1 MIKVF
6 VALLTLFSAVVLI
19 YFFTLNLF
27 YILFTVLSLSGLIN
41 HQRNITYVTLR
52 DIFRLPLVKPFSVIV
67 PAYNEEK
74 TIIESVRSFLS
85 LEYPVY
91 EIIVVNDGSRD
102 ATLEKLIRHFRL
114 EKSKRVFRRVLQT
127 EKIRGIYLSP
137 SEPRLLV
144 VDKENGGKADAL
156 NAGLNI
162 SRYPLFCAVD
172 SDSLL
177 ERDALLKM
185 VRPFLENPEQVVAAG
200 GVIRLSNGC
209 RVEGGQVKEVRL
221 PRNLLARF
229 QIVEYLRAFLGGRL
243 GLSMLRSLLII
254 SGAFGAFRKDVVL
267 ECGGYR
273 SGTVGEDIDLV
284 VRLARHLHD
293 KKRPFIVRFIPDP
306 ICWTEAPENLKL
318 LSRQRNRWHR
328 GLIETM
334 SYNKKML
341 FNPRYGLTGLFA
353 LPFYFIYEML
363 GPLIEAAGY
372 VFLLISGLLGLL
384 NYPFALLFFLL
395 AIFMGVMVSM
405 MSVLISEYSWHRY
418 PRLPDLLNIILFS
431 LLENLFYR
439 QYLALVRARAF
450 GDYFRGVRTWGE
462 MTRKG
467 FSGAK

>member
-1 MIKVF
+1 MIKAF
-6 VALLTLFSAVVLI
+6 VALLTLFSAVVLL
-19 YFFTLNLF
+19 YFFSLNLF
-27 YILFTVLSLSGLIN
+27 YVLFTVLSLSGLIK
-41 HQRNITYVTLR
+41 HQRNITYVTFR
-52 DIFRLPLVKPFSVIV
+52 DIFRLPVVKPFSVIV

-91 EIIVVNDGSRD
+91 EVIVVNDGSKD

-114 EKSKRVFRRVLQT
+114 EKSKRVFRRVLKT
-127 EKIRGIYLSP
+127 ENIRGIYLSP
-137 SEPRLLV
+137 DEPRLVV

-156 NAGLNI
+156 NAGLNV

-185 VRPFLENPEQVVAAG
+185 VRPFLEDPERVVAAG

-209 RVEGGQVKEVRL
+209 RVEGGQVRQIRL
-221 PRNLLARF
+221 PRNALARF
-229 QIVEYLRAFLGGRL
+229 QIVEYLRAFFGGRM

-273 SGTVGEDIDLV
+273 RGTVGEDVDLV
-284 VRLARHLHD
+284 VRLVRYLRE
-293 KKRPFIVRFIPDP
+293 KKRTFTIRFVPDP
-306 ICWTEAPENLKL
+306 ICWTEAPETMKI

-328 GLIETM
+328 GLIETVA
-334 SYNKKML
+334 YNRKML
-341 FNPRYGLTGLFA
+341 FNPRYGLTGMFA

-363 GPLIEAAGY
+363 GPVIEVTGY
-372 VFLLISGLLGLL
+372 AFLVASALLGIL

-395 AIFMGVMVSM
+395 AIFMGVIVSL

-418 PRLPDLLNIILFS
+418 PRLSDVLNIILFS
-431 LLENLFYR
+431 FLENFFYR

-450 GDYFRGVRTWGE
+450 VDYFRGVRTWGE

-467 FSGAK
+467 FYGVK

>member
-1 MIKVF
+1 MIKAF
-6 VALLTLFSAVVLI
+6 VALLTLFSAVVLL
-19 YFFTLNLF
+19 YFFSLNLF
-27 YILFTVLSLSGLIN
+27 YVIFTVLSLSGLIH
-41 HQRNITYVTLR
+41 HQRNITYVTFR
-52 DIFRLPLVKPFSVIV
+52 DIFRLPGVKPFSVIV

-85 LEYPVY
+85 LEYPLY
-91 EIIVVNDGSRD
+91 EVIVVNDGSRD

-114 EKSKRVFRRVLQT
+114 EKSKRVFRRVLKT
-127 EKIRGIYLSP
+127 ENVRGIYLSP
-137 SEPRLLV
+137 DEPRLVV

-156 NAGLNI
+156 NAGLNV

-185 VRPFLENPEQVVAAG
+185 VRPFLEDPERVVAAG

-209 RVEGGQVKEVRL
+209 RVEGGQVREIRL
-221 PRNLLARF
+221 PRNVLARF
-229 QIVEYLRAFLGGRL
+229 QIVEYLRAFLGGRM

-254 SGAFGAFRKDVVL
+254 SGAFGAFRKDVVM

-273 SGTVGEDIDLV
+273 RGTVGEDVDLV
-284 VRLARHLHD
+284 VRLVRYLRE
-293 KKRPFIVRFIPDP
+293 KKRTFAIRFVPDP
-306 ICWTEAPENLKL
+306 ICWTEAPETIKI

-328 GLIETM
+328 GLIETVA
-334 SYNKKML
+334 YNRKML
-341 FNPRYGLTGLFA
+341 FNPRYGLTGMFA

-363 GPLIEAAGY
+363 GPVIEVAGY
-372 VFLLISGLLGLL
+372 AFLVASALLGIL

-395 AIFMGVMVSM
+395 AVFMGVIVSL

-418 PRLPDLLNIILFS
+418 PRLSDVLNIILFS
-431 LLENLFYR
+431 FLENFFYR

-450 GDYFRGVRTWGE
+450 VDYFRRVKTWGE

-467 FSGAK
+467 FYGVK

>member
-1 MIKVF
+1 MIRAF
-6 VALLTLFSAVVLI
+6 VALLTLFSAVVLL
-19 YFFTLNLF
+19 YFFSLNLF
-27 YILFTVLSLSGLIN
+27 YVLFTVLSLSGLIN
-41 HQRNITYVTLR
+41 HQRNITYVTFR
-52 DIFRLPLVKPFSVIV
+52 DIFRLPVVKPFSVIV

-91 EIIVVNDGSRD
+91 EVIVVNDGSKD

-114 EKSKRVFRRVLQT
+114 EKSKRVFRRVLKT
-127 EKIRGIYLSP
+127 ENIRGIYLSP
-137 SEPRLLV
+137 DEPHLVV

-156 NAGLNI
+156 NAGLNV

-185 VRPFLENPEQVVAAG
+185 VRPFLEDPERVVAAG

-209 RVEGGQVKEVRL
+209 RVEGGQVREIRL
-221 PRNLLARF
+221 PRNALARF
-229 QIVEYLRAFLGGRL
+229 QIVEYLRAFLGGRM

-273 SGTVGEDIDLV
+273 RGTVGEDVDLV
-284 VRLARHLHD
+284 VRLVRYLRE
-293 KKRPFIVRFIPDP
+293 KKRTFAIRFVPDP
-306 ICWTEAPENLKL
+306 ICWTEAPETMKI

-328 GLIETM
+328 GLIETVA
-334 SYNKKML
+334 YNRKML
-341 FNPRYGLTGLFA
+341 FNPLYGLTGMFA

-363 GPLIEAAGY
+363 GPVIEVTGY
-372 VFLLISGLLGLL
+372 AFLVASALLGIL

-395 AIFMGVMVSM
+395 AIFMGVIVSL
-405 MSVLISEYSWHRY
+405 MSVLISEYSWHKY
-418 PRLPDLLNIILFS
+418 PRLSDVLNIILFS
-431 LLENLFYR
+431 FLENLFYR

-450 GDYFRGVRTWGE
+450 VDYFRGVRTWGE

-467 FSGAK
+467 FSGVK